1 MRANWVCACSGLT
14 SSRDN
19 PYNYKLMRAVLLTV
33 VLSISI
39 AAPARAELVFFQ
51 SGRAMSVRAIRSE
64 GDEIVLQLRAGGDIH
79 CDRSLIVKVEPDE
92 VPYPEETAE
101 ATGPDVPAA
110 DPPVIPDRYRD
121 LVTTTAA
128 RHGIDPR
135 VVNAVIRVESAYD
148 SRAVSPKGARG
159 LMQLMPAT
167 GRQYGAL
174 DLFDPKVNIDA
185 GVRYLKK
192 LLSRYDL
199 PLALAAYNAGEAAVD
214 RFGGIPPFRETQ
226 DYVSRILRLINRS

>member
-1 MRANWVCACSGLT
+1 MRWGLALCT
-14 SSRDN
+14 
-19 PYNYKLMRAVLLTV
+19 VLLSVTA
-33 VLSISI
+33 

-51 SGRAMSVRAIRSE
+51 SGRAMSVRAIRSD
-64 GDEIVLQLRAGGDIH
+64 GDEIVLQLRGGGDIH
-79 CDRSLIVKVEPDE
+79 CAKSVVVRVEPDE
-92 VPYPEETAE
+92 VEYPEEVLEPLSVDSSIPET
-101 ATGPDVPAA
+101 PA
-110 DPPVIPDRYRD
+110 IPERYRD
-121 LVTTTAA
+121 LVSRTAA
-128 RHGIDPR
+128 RHGVDAR
-135 VVNAVIRVESAYD
+135 VVDAVIQVESAYH

-174 DLFDPKVNIDA
+174 DLFDPKINLDA
-185 GVRYLKK
+185 GVQHLKK

-226 DYVSRILRLINRS
+226 DYVSRILRLLRRG